1 MKKLPFGELAFAV
14 GILLTAAGVALQIT
28 ADLGLSMIAS
38 IAYILSEKFAFL
50 TVGTAEWIVQ
60 GTVFALGFVF
70 VGRAAVQ
77 MIPSFGVALL
87 CGAVLDVMVFL
98 FAPLQSDVLAIRLV
112 LYLVGA
118 AVLALGIA
126 FAFRSYL
133 PCQVHEMFVKVVAI
147 KKGWKQNTVKLA
159 YDWIC
164 LGISLTMTLLFF
176 GKLVGI
182 GIGTV
187 ICTIIN
193 APMIAAWGKLLDRLF
208 NFESALK
215 RK

>member
-38 IAYILSEKFAFL
+38 IAYILSEKFTFL

-147 KKGWKQNTVKLA
+147 KKGWKQNTVKIA

-208 NFESALK
+208 KFEPALK

>member
-14 GILLTAAGVALQIT
+14 GVLLTAAGVALQIT

-38 IAYILSEKFAFL
+38 LAYILSEKFVFL

-60 GTVFALGFVF
+60 GTVFALGFVL

-77 MIPSFGVALL
+77 LIPSFGVALL
-87 CGAVLDVMVFL
+87 CGALLDVMIFL
-98 FAPLQSDVLAIRLV
+98 FAPLQSDVLAVRLV

-147 KKGWKQNTVKLA
+147 EKGWKQNTVKIV
-159 YDWIC
+159 YDWTC

-182 GIGTV
+182 GVGT
-187 ICTIIN
+187 ILCTVIN
-193 APMIAAWGKLLDRLF
+193 APMIAAWGNFLDKHF
-208 NFESALK
+208 HFDPALK

>member
-1 MKKLPFGELAFAV
+1 MKKLPFGELAFVV
-14 GILLTAAGVALQIT
+14 GVLLTAAGVALQIT

-38 IAYILSEKFAFL
+38 IAYILSEKCTFL

-60 GTVFALGFVF
+60 GTVFALGFVLTR
-70 VGRAAVQ
+70 RAAVQ

-87 CGAVLDVMVFL
+87 CGALLDVMVFL
-98 FAPLQSDVLAIRLV
+98 FAPLQSDVLAVRFV

-147 KKGWKQNTVKLA
+147 EKGWKQNTVKVA

-164 LGISLTMTLLFF
+164 LAISLTLTLVFF

-182 GIGTV
+182 GVGTI

-193 APMIAAWGKLLDRLF
+193 APMIAAWGKLLDKHL
-208 NFESALK
+208 NFEPAWK

>member
-98 FAPLQSDVLAIRLV
+98 FAPLQSDVLAIRLG

-147 KKGWKQNTVKLA
+147 KKGWKQNTVKIA

-208 NFESALK
+208 NFEPALK

>member
-1 MKKLPFGELAFAV
+1 MKKLPFGELAFTV

-98 FAPLQSDVLAIRLV
+98 FAPLQSDVLAIRLG

-147 KKGWKQNTVKLA
+147 KKGWKQNTVKIA

-208 NFESALK
+208 NFEPALK